1 MEDHSSNRSIPVL
14 RNPANIM
21 MVGVNGDNLACSA
34 VTLHP
39 VDRMQKTGSSS
50 RLDLDMIRSIYG
62 SGLAMR
68 LATERRMACQ
78 VGGRILGSH
87 ESQVMYET
95 VTGMDTT
102 LDFSDFL
109 GRPSD
114 NPEGNALETA
124 HTWMERKLQ
133 L

>member
-1 MEDHSSNRSIPVL
+1 MVITWLARQLHCILWIVCKKFVCVICLQLAGSS
-14 RNPANIM
+14 
-21 MVGVNGDNLACSA
+21 
-34 VTLHP
+34 
-39 VDRMQKTGSSS
+39 SSS